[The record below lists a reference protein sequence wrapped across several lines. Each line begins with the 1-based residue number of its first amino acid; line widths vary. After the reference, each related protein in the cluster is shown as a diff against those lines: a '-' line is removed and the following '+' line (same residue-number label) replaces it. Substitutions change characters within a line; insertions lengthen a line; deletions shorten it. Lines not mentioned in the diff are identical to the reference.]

1 MSTTTRSLTAAH
13 AEVKAEITRTD
24 TKTGLL
30 LAFVGAVL
38 AGVWTVARDLPLT
51 LPAYIE
57 GGLGMVLLV
66 VAAGLL
72 LRSTRPNLRGRHGFP
87 LWATLTAE
95 EITAAVATD
104 LVTDIGWLSSGV
116 DAMECA
122 RRAGHSIA
130 VLHKVYAKVLDQTR
144 ERANDRNDAA
154 LREWN
159 EPA

>member
-38 AGVWTVARDLPLT
+38 AGAWTVARDLPLT
-51 LPAYIE
+51 LPAYVA

-66 VAAGLL
+66 AAAGLL
-72 LRSTRPNLRGRHGFP
+72 LRSTRPNLSGRHGFP

-95 EITAAVATD
+95 EITEAVASD
-104 LVTDIGWLSSGV
+104 LAADIAGLSRLAV
-116 DAMECA
+116 AKFTIL
-122 RRAGHSIA
+122 RRAVDLTCAGGALLI
-130 VLHKVYAKVLDQTR
+130 V
-144 ERANDRNDAA
+144 AA
-154 LREWN
+154 LLT
-159 EPA
+159 AGGAA